1 MKKNARN
8 KINEMITQK
17 MVERISAT
25 GTLPWRKPWVSQDAR
40 PQNLMSRKPYRG
52 VNAFLLHMMGYAQSY
67 FLTMRQANQLGG
79 KVRKG
84 EHSMPVVFWK
94 FVEPD
99 ETSNDPGKKRGYAM
113 LRYYHVF
120 NVAQCDGIPEGK
132 VPKLEKPDREVNPI
146 FEAERLIED
155 MPNKPEI
162 EYNRTYAAYSPLAD
176 TVHMPPQDMFMSD
189 ESFFSTLFHELVHS
203 SGHRSR
209 LARKGIMEVNRFRS
223 HEYSKEELVA
233 EMGAAFLC
241 GHCGIL
247 PQVQDNSAA
256 YLNCWLERL
265 KADPSMLITAGQ
277 QAQKAYDYILAEKL
291 EPVVA

>member
-17 MVERISAT
+17 MIERIAAT
-25 GTLPWRKPWVSQDAR
+25 GSLPWRKPWVSQDAR
-40 PQNLMSRKPYRG
+40 PQNLISRKPYRG
-52 VNAFLLHMMGYAQSY
+52 VNAFLLHMMGYAQPY
-67 FLTMRQANQLGG
+67 FLTMKQANQLGG

-99 ETSNDPGKKRGYAM
+99 EASNDPDNKGYAM

-120 NVAQCDGIPEGK
+120 NVAQCEGIPEGK
-132 VPKLEKPDREVNPI
+132 IPKLEKPDRDICPI
-146 FEAERLIED
+146 TEAEQLIEH
-155 MPNKPEI
+155 MPNKPTI
-162 EYNRTYAAYSPLAD
+162 EYGRTYAAYNPLTD
-176 TVHMPPQDMFMSD
+176 TVHMPPQEMFLSD
-189 ESFFSTLFHELVHS
+189 EAFFATCFHEILHS
-203 SGHRSR
+203 TGHQSR
-209 LARKGIMEVNRFRS
+209 LARKGVTDVVRFGS

-247 PQVQDNSAA
+247 PEVEDNSAA
-256 YLNCWLERL
+256 YLKGWLERL
-265 KADPSMLITAGQ
+265 KADPSMLVTAGQ
-277 QAQKAYDYILAEKL
+277 QAQKAYDYIVAEKL

>member
-52 VNAFLLHMMGYAQSY
+52 VNAFLLHMMGYAQPY
-67 FLTMRQANQLGG
+67 FLTMRQANKLGG

-84 EHSMPVVFWK
+84 EHAMPVIFWK
-94 FVEPD
+94 FVEPKEAQGNGFD
-99 ETSNDPGKKRGYAM
+99 KKGYAM

-120 NVAQCDGIPEGK
+120 NVVQCDGIPEGK
-132 VPKLEKPDREVNPI
+132 IPKLEKPDREVNSI
-146 FEAERLIED
+146 VEAECLIED
-155 MPNKPEI
+155 MPNKPKI
-162 EYNRTYAAYSPLAD
+162 EYNRAYAAYSPLGD
-176 TVHMPPQDMFMSD
+176 VVRMPSQDMFLSD
-189 ESFFSTLFHELVHS
+189 EAFFSTLLHELTHS
-203 SGHRSR
+203 TGHQSR
-209 LARKGIMEVNRFRS
+209 LARKGITNVNSFKS

-277 QAQKAYDYILAEKL
+277 QAQKAYDYIVAEKL